1 MMLIAKLSD
10 FEKLQDLMTDSF
22 LSKINFAQQ
31 EWQFTILTNYEMDVE
46 ICYLFQFD
54 RLNDHQIEIF
64 CNGIDVDILRYDII
78 NRIQSVIPE
87 AIFDFQ

>member
-54 RLNDHQIEIF
+54 HLNDHQIEIF
-64 CNGIDVDILRYDII
+64 CNGMDVDILHYDII